1 MTSFDLTSPVVLELR
16 AARPR
21 APEALR
27 ERVHSIAR
35 HERRSGFFTYR
46 PTLRRAVIVA
56 VPACVVAAVGAALI
70 HGLVT
75 GTGSPQRKASGTTT
89 GTRQLLVPEPRPS
102 NAGEMAAPAHLASP
116 PILIPRPDKVVTGN
130 QFLAPTRSRLQNYR
144 AALTVRV
151 DDIDALS
158 SATQDAMRITRAL
171 GGYVVSAHFGAAKS
185 GRSSLVVR
193 VPIDHVQQAIA
204 RFSDLGKIAAQ
215 NIRIT
220 DRQAQVDQ
228 LGKHIDSLRVRIA
241 KVDDRLADPFLSNEE
256 RVQLELKRARL
267 VRALHTLSGRKTS
280 IVRRAQLATVS
291 LTLSTYAVAIAK
303 PHHRGPLGR
312 ALDDAGTIL
321 SKEAAWGLYA
331 LIVLGPLALL
341 AFAAF
346 LLVRLGRRAAD
357 RRLLE
362 SS

>member
-27 ERVHSIAR
+27 ERVHS
-35 HERRSGFFTYR
+35 
-46 PTLRRAVIVA
+46 VA
-56 VPACVVAAVGAALI
+56 VPACIVAAVGAALI
-70 HGLVT
+70 HGIVT
-75 GTGSPQRKASGTTT
+75 GAGSSQKQASVKEGVQNWPTLK
-89 GTRQLLVPEPRPS
+89 TRAPRSSDHALRTAIP
-102 NAGEMAAPAHLASP
+102 APAPAGSNSLTFGP
-116 PILIPRPDKVVTGN
+116 T
-130 QFLAPTRSRLQNYR
+130 LAPSKTRLQNYR

-171 GGYVVSAHFGAAKS
+171 GGYVVSAHFGATRS

-193 VPIDHVQQAIA
+193 VPIDQVQQAIA

-291 LTLSTYAVAIAK
+291 LTLSTHAVAIAK

-346 LLVRLGRRAAD
+346 LLVRVGRR
-357 RRLLE
+357 
-362 SS
+362 

>member
-27 ERVHSIAR
+27 ERVLTAAAKRESEAR
-35 HERRSGFFTYR
+35 FSLPRL
-46 PTLRRAVIVA
+46 PLRRVALVA

-70 HGLVT
+70 HGVVT
-75 GTGSPQRKASGTTT
+75 GTGSPQRKAVAKREALVPAPRHPDSHLDKVT
-89 GTRQLLVPEPRPS
+89 GTYSLQATATPRP
-102 NAGEMAAPAHLASP
+102 APGVDGTS
-116 PILIPRPDKVVTGN
+116 IPLGPSRT
-130 QFLAPTRSRLQNYR
+130 RLQNYH

-171 GGYVVSAHFGAAKS
+171 GGYVVSAHFGAARS

-228 LGKHIDSLRVRIA
+228 LGKHIDTLRVRIA
-241 KVDDRLADPFLSNEE
+241 KVDDRLADPLLSNEE

-267 VRALHTLSGRKTS
+267 ARSLHTLSGQKS
-280 IVRRAQLATVS
+280 GIVRRAQLATVS
-291 LTLSTYAVAIAK
+291 LTLSTHAIAIAK

-331 LIVLGPLALL
+331 LIVLGPLAVL

>member
-27 ERVHSIAR
+27 ERVQAIALR
-35 HERRSGFFTYR
+35 ERRSGVFTYR
-46 PTLRRAVIVA
+46 PTLRRAVLVA

-70 HGLVT
+70 HGIVT
-75 GTGSPQRKASGTTT
+75 GTGSPQRKASGMTT
-89 GTRQLLVPEPRPS
+89 GASKLVHAPRPPRQ
-102 NAGEMAAPAHLASP
+102 GEMASPAQVATP
-116 PILIPRPDKVVTGN
+116 RILIPAPTKIVTGKD
-130 QFLAPTRSRLQNYR
+130 FLAPTRSRLQNYR

-171 GGYVVSAHFGAAKS
+171 GGYVVSAHFGAARS

-267 VRALHTLSGRKTS
+267 ARALHTLSGRKTG

-291 LTLSTYAVAIAK
+291 LTLSTHAVAIAK

-331 LIVLGPLALL
+331 LIVLGPLAVL
-341 AFAAF
+341 ALAAF